1 MLKLWILL
9 LKIIH
14 LYRNVNV
21 IFSFNSVGNVPEFLL
36 SHLTIHTRMLSVSLF
51 NFFICISV
59 APLKSQAYAFSCDEI
74 QNLLNRKKRG
84 ENEGEVC
91 DLHCTMKKK
100 KWKNKWASGNPTCH
114 SVCLNGVIVLE
125 YWCRMWHVP
134 PAHCSVRNAGLK
146 ECVCRNVSL
155 CAAHV
160 RPKLHQSCVLTKH
173 KESVFFFFFLNSV
186 SLSLWR

>member
-1 MLKLWILL
+1 ML

-100 KWKNKWASGNPTCH
+100 K
-114 SVCLNGVIVLE
+114 
-125 YWCRMWHVP
+125 
-134 PAHCSVRNAGLK
+134 
-146 ECVCRNVSL
+146 
-155 CAAHV
+155 
-160 RPKLHQSCVLTKH
+160 
-173 KESVFFFFFLNSV
+173 
-186 SLSLWR
+186 